1 MFELKLLERIGERF
15 NSSIMHHIAMPYPD
29 APDASKSSKP
39 DDSRPRRPSRQE
51 MREQK
56 IIQNQER
63 LTHSTETLET
73 IKKDIQIPKRIKRL
87 ITEANLMLKD
97 ENNGSMSV
105 RAANAIS
112 IMEELTYSRHVQSH
126 IRTKIWD
133 VVSSL
138 EAIRE

>member
-1 MFELKLLERIGERF
+1 
-15 NSSIMHHIAMPYPD
+15 MHHIAMPYPD

>member
-1 MFELKLLERIGERF
+1 MKDF
-15 NSSIMHHIAMPYPD
+15 NPSIMHHNRMSGSDNLSTDKSA
-29 APDASKSSKP
+29 KSSDGQRK
-39 DDSRPRRPSRQE
+39 RPSRQE
-51 MREQK
+51 LRNQK
-56 IIQNQER
+56 FIENQER

-87 ITEANLMLKD
+87 ISEANLMLKD

>member
-1 MFELKLLERIGERF
+1 M
-15 NSSIMHHIAMPYPD
+15 SYPD

-39 DDSRPRRPSRQE
+39 DDSRRRRPSRQE
-51 MREQK
+51 MKEQK

-63 LTHSTETLET
+63 LAHSTETLET

>member
-1 MFELKLLERIGERF
+1 M
-15 NSSIMHHIAMPYPD
+15 SYPD
-29 APDASKSSKP
+29 NSHADTPSKP
-39 DDSRPRRPSRQE
+39 NDSRRKKPSRQE
-51 MREQK
+51 LKEQK
-56 IIQNQER
+56 IIENQER

-87 ITEANLMLKD
+87 ITEANSMLKD

>member
-1 MFELKLLERIGERF
+1 
-15 NSSIMHHIAMPYPD
+15 MHHIGMSYPD
-29 APDASKSSKP
+29 NPNAEKASKLN
-39 DDSRPRRPSRQE
+39 DGRPKRPSRQE
-51 MREQK
+51 LKEQK
-56 IIQNQER
+56 NIENQER

-112 IMEELTYSRHVQSH
+112 IMEEAHV
-126 IRTKIWD
+126 
-133 VVSSL
+133 
-138 EAIRE
+138 

>member
-1 MFELKLLERIGERF
+1 
-15 NSSIMHHIAMPYPD
+15 MHHIVMSYPG
-29 APDASKSSKP
+29 APDPDKGGKP
-39 DDSRPRRPSRQE
+39 NDGRRRRPSRQE
-51 MREQK
+51 LRDQK
-56 IIQNQER
+56 LIENQER
-63 LTHSTETLET
+63 LNHSTETLDT
-73 IKKDIQIPKRIKRL
+73 IKKDIQIPRRIKKL
-87 ITEANLMLKD
+87 VTEANLMLKD

>member
-1 MFELKLLERIGERF
+1 M
-15 NSSIMHHIAMPYPD
+15 SYPD
-29 APDASKSSKP
+29 TPDANKSTKLS
-39 DDSRPRRPSRQE
+39 DGQRRRPSRQE

-56 IIQNQER
+56 IIENQER

-87 ITEANLMLKD
+87 ITEANVMLKD
-97 ENNGSMSV
+97 ENNGSISV

>member
-1 MFELKLLERIGERF
+1 MKDF
-15 NSSIMHHIAMPYPD
+15 NSSIMHQIGMSYPD
-29 APDASKSSKP
+29 AADTDKSNKP
-39 DDSRPRRPSRQE
+39 DDRRRRKPSRQE
-51 MREQK
+51 LREQK

-87 ITEANLMLKD
+87 ITEASLMLKD

-112 IMEELTYSRHVQSH
+112 ILEELTYSRHVQSH

>member
-1 MFELKLLERIGERF
+1 
-15 NSSIMHHIAMPYPD
+15 MHHIGMSYPENSSAD
-29 APDASKSSKP
+29 KSSKLS
-39 DDSRPRRPSRQE
+39 DGQRKRPSRQE
-51 MREQK
+51 LREQK

-63 LTHSTETLET
+63 LTHSTETLEN